1 MSETTENKRTSS
13 VLNSL
18 PMAFDAGDEDI
29 LRSAYM
35 ALEHP
40 SMAARLSSVVG
51 TPIEI
56 AVHLLPKAWYQRIH
70 AVAEKAITKSLQTAL
85 STMHGQE
92 FRAHELYHK
101 ALVASSGGI
110 AGFFGL
116 PGLLVEL
123 PVTTTLMLR
132 AIAEIA
138 RDEGENINDVQTQ
151 MACVQVF
158 ALGGTTESDDGA
170 ETGYYGVRVALS
182 AYMKAA
188 YLQVLDQGFKA
199 ESGPVVIKAVSL
211 IASRFGATVSQRAAA
226 QIMPIVGALG
236 AATVNMIFMQHFQS
250 VARAHFTVRRLERKY
265 GEEFVRS
272 IYSKLEQEDQLKRSS
287 R

>member
-1 MSETTENKRTSS
+1 MLK
-13 VLNSL
+13 SL
-18 PMAFDAGDEDI
+18 PMAFDARDQEV

-40 SMAARLSSVVG
+40 SLAARLSSAVG

-56 AVHLLPKAWYQRIH
+56 AVQLLPKNWYRRIH
-70 AVAEKAITKSLQTAL
+70 AVAEQAITKSLQTAL
-85 STMHGQE
+85 STMHSQE
-92 FRAHELYHK
+92 WRAHEMYHK

-116 PGLLVEL
+116 PGLIVEL

-138 RDEGENINDVQTQ
+138 RDEGEHINDVQTQ

-170 ETGYYGVRVALS
+170 ETGYYSVRLALS

-188 YLQVLDQGFKA
+188 YVQVLDQGFKA
-199 ESGPVVIKAVSL
+199 ESGPVIIKAASL

-226 QIMPIVGALG
+226 QIMPVVGALG
-236 AATVNMIFMQHFQS
+236 AATVNMIFMQHFQN

-272 IYSKLEQEDQLKRSS
+272 LYSKLEQEDQLKRSS